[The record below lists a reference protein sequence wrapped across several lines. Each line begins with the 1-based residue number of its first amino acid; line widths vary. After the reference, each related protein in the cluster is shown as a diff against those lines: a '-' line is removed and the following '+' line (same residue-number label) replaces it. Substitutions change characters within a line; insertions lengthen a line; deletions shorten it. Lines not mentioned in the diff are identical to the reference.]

1 MSLDRGQRAT
11 TRLEFQANW
20 ELAALDEQTVEA
32 DLGMTADELH
42 GILAMTPGIDPA
54 RVWLL
59 RDRLKRRDEAGLL
72 AETPVRPEAWATRI
86 MGCATR
92 GVVSARIRALTY
104 GC

>member
-59 RDRLKRRDEAGLL
+59 RDHLDQAVRLRGLTPEPWVTMTEARRADAQHWFGLDEA
-72 AETPVRPEAWATRI
+72 PRPSI
-86 MGCATR
+86 
-92 GVVSARIRALTY
+92 
-104 GC
+104 